1 MIDISAFG
9 TGITIVATSSFPVGF
24 QLSSFADDEDPLN
37 VENTEVSGY
46 EKLYDGSIF
55 TFDKT
60 SPLLCS
66 VGVMPNTDDDINL
79 KILLQ
84 MRKSSARLLPLPD
97 VTSMIICYPDG
108 GKVAMSNGTMLSG
121 PLADSLTAQGRKKG
135 NVYHFVFGTFAGA
148 QSASELVSSI
158 AQNILSVV

>member
-1 MIDISAFG
+1 MIDLSGFG
-9 TGITIVATSSFPVGF
+9 TGITIVSTGTFPQGF
-24 QLSSFADDEDPLN
+24 TLKQFSDDEEPLSI
-37 VENTEVSGY
+37 ENTEVAGY

-60 SPLLCS
+60 SPLLLS
-66 VGVMPNTDDDINL
+66 VGIMPNTDDDMNM

-84 MRKSSARLLPLPD
+84 MRKSSKQILPLPD
-97 VTSMIICYPDG
+97 TTSMIIGYPDG

-121 PLADSLTAQGRKKG
+121 PLADSLSAQGRKKG

-148 QSASELVSSI
+148 QSAKELVATV
-158 AQNILSVV
+158 AQNIASIL

>member
-1 MIDISAFG
+1 MIDISGFG
-9 TGITIVATSSFPVGF
+9 TGITIVATTSFPVGF
-24 QLSSFADDEDPLN
+24 TLSSFADDEDPLS

-46 EKLYDGSIF
+46 EKLYDGTIF
-55 TFDKT
+55 TYDKT
-60 SPLLCS
+60 SPLLLS
-66 VGVMPNTDDDINL
+66 VGVMPNSEDDANL

-84 MRKSSARLLPLPD
+84 MRKSSASILPLPD
-97 VTSMIICYPDG
+97 TTSMVICYPDG

-135 NVYHFVFGTFAGA
+135 NVYHFVFGTFVGA
-148 QSASELVSSI
+148 QSASELVQGI

>member
-1 MIDISAFG
+1 MIDISGFG
-9 TGITIVATSSFPVGF
+9 TGITIVTTATFPLGF
-24 QLSSFADDEDPLN
+24 ELTQFADDEDPLN

-60 SPLLCS
+60 SPILLS
-66 VGVMPNTDDDINL
+66 VGVIANTEDDINL

-84 MRKSSARLLPLPD
+84 NRKSSPQILPLGE
-97 VTSMIICYPDG
+97 TTTMIICYPDG
-108 GKVAMSNGTMLSG
+108 GKVAMSNGTILAG
-121 PLADSLTAQGRKKG
+121 PLADSLTAQGRRKG

-148 QSASELVSSI
+148 QSASELVASI
-158 AQNILSVV
+158 GSNILSLV